1 MKIRLRVKEVA
12 DGKGLNMTKLSQRSE
27 IAFTTVKSIFRDPY
41 RTLNTDTLRR
51 LAEALEVSVHDL
63 IEEVPDDR
71 TD

>member
-12 DGKGLNMTKLSQRSE
+12 EEKGLNMTKLSQRSE